1 MQTEGVSAAPG
12 RCAVGAGAAVRT
24 KAVHR
29 IPAQG
34 PKTHGLGA
42 FSGHLR
48 GFQGGTAFA
57 KQFHVQTHLEPQKM
71 KKTLLAVTLAAL
83 TSGAATSALAADPKA
98 PEPDFEISGNMAL
111 TT

>member
-1 MQTEGVSAAPG
+1 V
-12 RCAVGAGAAVRT
+12 RAGAAVRT

-57 KQFHVQTHLEPQKM
+57 DQFTFKPTWSHTK
-71 KKTLLAVTLAAL
+71 
-83 TSGAATSALAADPKA
+83 
-98 PEPDFEISGNMAL
+98 
-111 TT
+111 